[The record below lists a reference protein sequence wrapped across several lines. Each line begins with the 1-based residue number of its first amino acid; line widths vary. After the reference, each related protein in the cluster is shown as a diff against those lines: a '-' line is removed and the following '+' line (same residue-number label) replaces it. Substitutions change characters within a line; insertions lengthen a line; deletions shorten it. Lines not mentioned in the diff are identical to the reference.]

1 MFGSRLMFS
10 AALSG
15 AALAAAPASAQ
26 FYFKAPEIG
35 GPRITGTE
43 PGMLASPLPDAT
55 PGELRAAMVWNL
67 RAALNVAAL
76 QCQFGP
82 TLLTLPNYNTILR
95 DHKVELNNSY
105 AVLTK
110 YFMRTHKTPKAGQTA
125 LDQYG
130 TKVYSSYSA
139 VHAQL
144 TFCQTADAV
153 SNAAVFTPRGGFGDL
168 AADRLPMIRNS
179 LVRWGEQ
186 QFPMR
191 TPLQS
196 SFVYPEFANEDCW
209 DKGGYYPE
217 QCAPGAPK
225 KKKRRR

>member
-1 MFGSRLMFS
+1 MFGSRLVFS
-10 AALSG
+10 AVLGG
-15 AALAAAPASAQ
+15 AMLAATPASAQ
-26 FYFKAPEIG
+26 FYLKAPEIG

-43 PGMLASPLPDAT
+43 PGMLASPLPGAT
-55 PGELRAAMVWNL
+55 PAELRAAMVWNL

-95 DHKVELNNSY
+95 DHKVELNSSY
-105 AVLTK
+105 TVLAK
-110 YFMRTHKTPKAGQTA
+110 YFQRTHKTPKAGQTA

-130 TKVYSSYSA
+130 TRVYSSYSA

-153 SNAAVFTPRGGFGDL
+153 SNAAVFTPRGGFGEL
-168 AADRLPMIRNS
+168 AAERLPEIRNS

-191 TPLQS
+191 MPMQAHFT
-196 SFVYPEFANEDCW
+196 YPPFANDQCW
-209 DKGGYYPE
+209 RKGEYAPE
-217 QCAPGAPK
+217 RCEPK
-225 KKKRRR
+225 KKRS

>member
-1 MFGSRLMFS
+1 MFGSRLVFS
-10 AALSG
+10 AVLGG
-15 AALAAAPASAQ
+15 AMLAATPASAQ
-26 FYFKAPEIG
+26 FYLKAPEIG
-35 GPRITGTE
+35 GPRITGAE
-43 PGMLASPLPDAT
+43 PGMLAAPLPDAT
-55 PGELRAAMVWNL
+55 PAELRAAMVWNL

-105 AVLTK
+105 TVLSK

-130 TKVYSSYSA
+130 TRVYSSYSA

-153 SNAAVFTPRGGFGDL
+153 SNAAVFTPRGGFGEL
-168 AADRLPMIRNS
+168 AAERLPEIRNS

-191 TPLQS
+191 MPMQAHFT
-196 SFVYPEFANEDCW
+196 YPAFANDQCW
-209 DKGGYYPE
+209 HKGEYAPE
-217 QCAPGAPK
+217 RCAPK
-225 KKKRRR
+225 TKKKRS

>member
-1 MFGSRLMFS
+1 MFVSRLVFS
-10 AALSG
+10 AVLGG
-15 AALAAAPASAQ
+15 AMLAATPASAQ

-35 GPRITGTE
+35 APRITGAET
-43 PGMLASPLPDAT
+43 GMLAQPLPGAT
-55 PGELRAAMVWNL
+55 PAELRAAMVWNL

-95 DHKVELNNSY
+95 DHKVELNDSY

-110 YFMRTHKTPKAGQTA
+110 YFQRTHKTPKAGQNA

-130 TKVYSSYSA
+130 TRVYSSYSA

-153 SNAAVFTPRGGFGDL
+153 SNAAVFVPRGGFGDL
-168 AADRLPMIRNS
+168 AAERLPVIRNS
-179 LVRWGEQ
+179 LIRWGEQ

-191 TPLQS
+191 VPLQPQ
-196 SFVYPEFANEDCW
+196 FTYPEFANDQCW
-209 DKGGYYPE
+209 RKGEYTPE
-217 QCAPGAPK
+217 RCAPK
-225 KKKRRR
+225 TKKKRR

>member
-1 MFGSRLMFS
+1 MFVSRLVLS
-10 AALSG
+10 AALGG
-15 AALAAAPASAQ
+15 AMFAAAPASAQ

-35 GPRITGTE
+35 APRITGAET
-43 PGMLASPLPDAT
+43 GMLVAPLPGAT
-55 PGELRAAMVWNL
+55 PAELRAAMVWNL

-105 AVLTK
+105 TVLTK

-130 TKVYSSYSA
+130 TRVYSSYSA

-153 SNAAVFTPRGGFGDL
+153 SHAAIFTPRGSFGEL
-168 AADRLPMIRNS
+168 AAEQLPVIRNS

-191 TPLQS
+191 YAEAQQFT
-196 SFVYPEFANEDCW
+196 YPQFANEDCW
-209 DKGGYYPE
+209 DKGGYVPAR
-217 QCAPGAPK
+217 CAPGAK
-225 KKKRRR
+225 KKKRR

>member
-1 MFGSRLMFS
+1 MLVSRLVLPVALGGAMF
-10 AALSG
+10 
-15 AALAAAPASAQ
+15 AAAPASAQ

-43 PGMLASPLPDAT
+43 PGMLASPLPGAT
-55 PGELRAAMVWNL
+55 PVELRAAMVWNL

-95 DHKVELNNSY
+95 DHKVELNSSY
-105 AVLTK
+105 TTLTK
-110 YFMRTHKTPKAGQTA
+110 YFLRTHKTPKAGQAA

-130 TKVYSSYSA
+130 TRVYSSYSA

-153 SNAAVFTPRGGFGDL
+153 SNAAVFTPRGGFGEL
-168 AADRLPMIRNS
+168 AAERLPLIRNS
-179 LVRWGEQ
+179 LIRWGEQ

-191 TPLQS
+191 VQFQPHFT
-196 SFVYPEFANEDCW
+196 YPEFANEDCW
-209 DKGGYYPE
+209 HKGAYAPE
-217 QCAPGAPK
+217 RCAPDTK
-225 KKKRRR
+225 KKQR